1 MEDLR
6 RMSSRRWSRRIS
18 RWRTRLLDFRAE
30 VVRGDSESRRRASWV
45 MRASRWIEINQQQVI
60 LHLSK
65 IEIVCAIYLLEQVLD
80 ACLGLIFIL
89 CRLGRY
95 GGGLRELGVFV
106 KVPFSLY
113 IISSQNKHEE
123 LRRKSIPETL
133 GFLFVGGAEPI
144 RYRLRTPCF
153 SEVN

>member
-6 RMSSRRWSRRIS
+6 RRSSRRWSRRIS

-45 MRASRWIEINQQQVI
+45 MSASRWIEMDQPQLVP
-60 LHLSK
+60 HLSETK
-65 IEIVCAIYLLEQVLD
+65 VVWAMYLLEQVLD

-106 KVPFSLY
+106 EVPFSL
-113 IISSQNKHEE
+113 
-123 LRRKSIPETL
+123 
-133 GFLFVGGAEPI
+133 
-144 RYRLRTPCF
+144 
-153 SEVN
+153 